1 MKTEKYILNTSNQLI
16 DINEQFSSFV
26 TTYSVACQND
36 QDEFEYTIVNQK
48 KLDTIGAKIY
58 FKKAVGSIE
67 DSFTITNQPSFDNWY
82 LILKAAKPT
91 NCTVSTE
98 ITTLDDPEPVSVSV
112 PSPSVRNSSSIGL
125 PSSSKSMPPKSKSS
139 PKSKPKPTP
148 TSDDDESDLD
158 AEEEDEDFAE
168 ADADAD
174 DEDKSTSSSQPWY
187 KSTWLKIGLLG
198 LAIVIVVGIILWWS
212 GGYKSI
218 PFLKKIMPASAA
230 VSVASV
236 TSTIPC
242 PVHVPQQA
250 QYAPHAQQVPSRP
263 PPPLPP
269 PPPPIPSS
277 SSHLPSVD
285 APTLMPLTNE
295 SFANDLPI
303 EKPSKNDLDFI
314 NHMRE
319 LKIG

>member
-58 FKKAVGSIE
+58 FKKATGSIE
-67 DSFTITNQPSFDNWY
+67 DSFTVTNQPAFDNWY

-91 NCTVSTE
+91 NCTVTTE

-112 PSPSVRNSSSIGL
+112 PVSPTSVRSSS
-125 PSSSKSMPPKSKSS
+125 SNKNFKKKCKQSSKVISDDDD
-139 PKSKPKPTP
+139 
-148 TSDDDESDLD
+148 DDDESDVE
-158 AEEEDEDFAE
+158 AEEEDDFDQAD

-174 DEDKSTSSSQPWY
+174 DEKSATSSQPWY
-187 KSTWLKIGLLG
+187 KSTWLKIGLAG
-198 LAIVIVVGIILWWS
+198 LAVVIIIGIVLWWS

-218 PFLKKIMPASAA
+218 PFLKKIIPSSSSSSNIQA
-230 VSVASV
+230 VSYPAPLAQVQV
-236 TSTIPC
+236 
-242 PVHVPQQA
+242 QQA
-250 QYAPHAQQVPSRP
+250 QAPVPPPRP

-269 PPPPIPSS
+269 PPQVQVSS
-277 SSHLPSVD
+277 HSHLPPVE
-285 APTLMPLTNE
+285 APALMPLTSE
-295 SFANDLPI
+295 SLANDLLTV